1 MANGGTA
8 EGGDMVLQAVVAIPD
23 LDELEDQVNQDGS
36 ITVPVNAEAESGG
49 GSGLNGGPGGDE
61 GTDAGGSGAMAGL
74 AVEAG
79 SDMATGGGEGA
90 GMMGGM
96 MGGLSKGALAG
107 GAIAGLL
114 LMLEPIQAALGG
126 ILRILELFVVPLAA
140 ALTPVAQG
148 LATIVTDLIRFF
160 RDPGESIGKAIG
172 NVFRGVV
179 NALIGAMNQIP
190 GVNISKLEGP
200 DSKPSKPGSGIQRSA
215 GLPESNVEEPGQ
227 PFTIFDAFMMG
238 PLEDA
243 IVGKQGRLFTPQ
255 PGLSDESQLQ
265 RNQDQNGEVPDNFNP
280 DMVI

>member
-1 MANGGTA
+1 
-8 EGGDMVLQAVVAIPD
+8 MVLQAVVAIPD
-23 LDELEDQVNQDGS
+23 LDELEEQVNQDGS
-36 ITVPVNAEAESGG
+36 ITVPVEADASA
-49 GSGLNGGPGGDE
+49 SAGPGGDE
-61 GTDAGGSGAMAGL
+61 GTDAGMGGPAMGGL

-79 SDMATGGGEGA
+79 SDMATGGGKGS

-96 MGGLSKGALAG
+96 MGGLSKGALAA
-107 GAIAGLL
+107 GAVAGLL

-148 LATIVTDLIRFF
+148 LASIVTDMIRFF

-190 GVNISKLEGP
+190 GINISKLEGP
-200 DSKPSKPGSGIQRSA
+200 DSKSSKPGSGIQRSA
-215 GLPESNVEEPGQ
+215 GLPEANVEEPGQ
-227 PFTIFDAFMMG
+227 PYTMFDAFMMG
-238 PLEDA
+238 PLEDLL
-243 IVGKQGRLFTPQ
+243 VGKQGRLLPPQ

-265 RNQDQNGEVPDNFNP
+265 RNQDQNGEIQDTFGGPT
-280 DMVI
+280 MVM